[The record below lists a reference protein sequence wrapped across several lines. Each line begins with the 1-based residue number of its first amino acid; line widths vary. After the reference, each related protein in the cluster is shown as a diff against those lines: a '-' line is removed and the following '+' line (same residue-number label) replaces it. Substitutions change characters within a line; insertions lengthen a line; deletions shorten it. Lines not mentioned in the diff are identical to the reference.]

1 MKAIKTS
8 ILPATDHR
16 PTRIKAWANGV
27 KPLIMSKTRLERG
40 EDISDKAV
48 HREAATRLANRCNL
62 TATGGWE
69 GPLIGGSLGD
79 GEWVW
84 VFLPLN
90 SYEICY

>member
-8 ILPATDHR
+8 VLPATDHR

-27 KPLIMSKTRLERG
+27 KPLIVSEGLLVCMLLKCDV
-40 EDISDKAV
+40 DISDKAV
-48 HREAATRLANRCNL
+48 HRRAATRLADRCNI
-62 TATGGWE
+62 TAKGGWE

-84 VFLPLN
+84 VFL
-90 SYEICY
+90 